1 MNLRIGNGY
10 DVHKLVEGRNLI
22 IGGVLIPYE
31 KGLLGHSDADVLV
44 HAIMDSLLGA
54 TKKGDIGS
62 IFPDTDNKFKDICS
76 LELLKQVYNIL
87 TNDGYQIVNID
98 ATIVA
103 QQPKMKPYIDKME
116 QNISICLNINK
127 DKINVKATTEE
138 GLGFTGSLQGISA
151 YAVCLVEKI
160 K

>member
-76 LELLKQVYNIL
+76 LELLKQVYNLL
-87 TNDGYQIVNID
+87 TDDGYQIVNID

-103 QQPKMKPYIDKME
+103 QQPKMKPHIDKME
-116 QNISICLNINK
+116 QNIAMCLNINK

>member
-103 QQPKMKPYIDKME
+103 QQPKMKPYIDKIE